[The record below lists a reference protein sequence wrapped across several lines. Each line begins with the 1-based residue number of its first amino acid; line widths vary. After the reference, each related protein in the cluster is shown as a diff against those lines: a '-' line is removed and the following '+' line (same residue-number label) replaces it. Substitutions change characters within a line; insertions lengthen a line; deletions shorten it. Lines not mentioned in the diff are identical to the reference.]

1 MNRYRDK
8 GSEVQKMDKT
18 DYIKLLSDAS
28 STRYGDLLLECL
40 NYYKVFGTAE
50 LTEEQLKEFCKL
62 KGIL

>member
-1 MNRYRDK
+1 
-8 GSEVQKMDKT
+8 MDKT